1 MTEVAFGGSPIPI
14 HGPFHASG
22 EYERALFGAFG
33 SGKTYAIC
41 DEAIDWCFRYP
52 GIRGLITR
60 KTVPELRDTTEP
72 VFFERLPYEV
82 LKAGE
87 LRRAGGHAERFIF
100 PNGSEVLFRGI
111 DDWNKHRSLNVGF
124 IAWDEANEF
133 DEETYLGMSSRVRQR
148 EPTAMAAALGA
159 GRITR
164 RGMWLATN
172 PNGHDWLYRRFVDPK
187 HRAPNTDFF
196 RSTSFDNPYLP
207 PEYLESLLN
216 YPKPWVRRYV
226 LCQFDDF
233 AGAIYQDWGWDSH
246 VVEPFKQY
254 PEQHT
259 FWMGM
264 DPGSRSPT
272 AGLWVCADLRKRQ
285 LVGIAEYEQAD
296 LAAHRHA
303 EAWREIER
311 RHKMRVSW
319 RVADPNSLPIRDRG
333 SNHRLSDQYRR
344 LGFNFQLGPSRHQ
357 DRFPMLGQL
366 ISLKRFV
373 VTKDCPRTY
382 EAIKNYRWDDITPA
396 MRAKGVDPPEK
407 PLKKDDH
414 LVDCAQYLSS
424 RWVAPPRP
432 DMVRGA
438 EDFTARVNRLT
449 KLALKRK
456 QMGGSAGTSDLGSVM
471 V

>member
-1 MTEVAFGGSPIPI
+1 MTEVSFGGDPIPI
-14 HGPFHASG
+14 HAPFHASG
-22 EYERALFGAFG
+22 AYERALFGAFG

-41 DEAIDWCFRYP
+41 DEAIDWALRYP

-72 VFFERLPYEV
+72 VFFERLPHELYQ
-82 LKAGE
+82 AGE

-133 DEETYLGMSSRVRQR
+133 DEETYMGMSSRVRQR

-159 GRITR
+159 GRIPR
-164 RGMWLATN
+164 RGMWCATN
-172 PNGHDWLYRRFVDPK
+172 PSGHDWLYRRFVDPK
-187 HRAPNTDFF
+187 HKSPNTEYF

-207 PEYLESLLN
+207 PEYLESLMN

-233 AGAIYQDWGWDSH
+233 AGQIYEDWGWDSH
-246 VVEPFKQY
+246 VIDPLDKY
-254 PEQHT
+254 PERHT

-264 DPGSRSPT
+264 DPGTRNPT
-272 AGLWVCADLRKRQ
+272 AGLWVCVDQAKRQ
-285 LVGIAEYEQAD
+285 LIGIAEYEQHSR
-296 LAAHRHA
+296 AAFQHA
-303 EAWREIER
+303 TSWRQIEQQ
-311 RHKMRVSW
+311 HKMRVSW
-319 RVADPNSLPIRDRG
+319 RVSDPNALPVRDRG
-333 SNHRLSDQYRR
+333 SNHSLQDQYRR
-344 LGFNFQLGPSRHQ
+344 LGFSFQLGPSRHA
-357 DRFPMLGQL
+357 DRIPMLGQM
-366 ISLKRFV
+366 ISLGRFKL
-373 VTKDCPRTY
+373 TKNCPQTY
-382 EAIKNYRWDDITPA
+382 EAIKNYKWEDVTPA
-396 MRAKGVDPPEK
+396 QRSKGVDPKET

-424 RWVAPPRP
+424 RWVSPMRP
-432 DMVRGA
+432 DPDHGV
-438 EDFTARVNRLT
+438 EDFTRRVNRLT
-449 KLALKRK
+449 KRALMRKRI
-456 QMGGSAGTSDLGSVM
+456 GGSAHSSDLGNVM